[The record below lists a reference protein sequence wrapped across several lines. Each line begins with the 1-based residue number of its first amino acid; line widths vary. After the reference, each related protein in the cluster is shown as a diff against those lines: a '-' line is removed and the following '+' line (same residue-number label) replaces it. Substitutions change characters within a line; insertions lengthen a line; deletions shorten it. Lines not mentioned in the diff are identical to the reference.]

1 MSKKE
6 NLLKFWES
14 VEKRDDQ
21 VTREKVVMDRRLHQR
36 LPHTTNGEQLNA
48 CSSLSPGQKLPSLPR

>member
-21 VTREKVVMDRRLHQR
+21 VTRQKVVMDRRLHHR
-36 LPHTTNGEQLNA
+36 LPHTTNGEQLKVCPA
-48 CSSLSPGQKLPSLPR
+48 LSPGQMLPSLPR

>member
-21 VTREKVVMDRRLHQR
+21 VTRQKVVMDRRLHR
-36 LPHTTNGEQLNA
+36 LPHTTNGEQLKA
-48 CSSLSPGQKLPSLPR
+48 CSALSPGQMLPSLPR